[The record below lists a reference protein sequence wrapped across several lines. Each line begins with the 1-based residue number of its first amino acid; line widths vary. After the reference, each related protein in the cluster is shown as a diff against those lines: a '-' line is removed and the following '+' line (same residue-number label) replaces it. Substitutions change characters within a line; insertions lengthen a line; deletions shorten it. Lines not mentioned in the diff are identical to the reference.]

1 MTIFILSKLD
11 VVIYCFKA
19 ARKPS
24 YKCRYFVEE
33 LRNEQPTDFVITCS
47 FLFGCYGLFLFFFPD
62 VKASKCLL
70 VKHIDLYRFCS
81 VVANVI
87 TYFRVCICCFFL
99 RHSFCLWNLGKPSF
113 NFLHISHVNV
123 TWGIAIVPIL
133 FGNWRR
139 HRKKFNLNLQPI
151 KKWNVS

>member
-87 TYFRVCICCFFL
+87 TYFRVYLLFFSSSLILSLKFRQTVIQFSSHFPCECYVRHCIRANSIWKL
-99 RHSFCLWNLGKPSF
+99 TSTS
-113 NFLHISHVNV
+113 
-123 TWGIAIVPIL
+123 
-133 FGNWRR
+133 
-139 HRKKFNLNLQPI
+139 
-151 KKWNVS
+151 

>member
-11 VVIYCFKA
+11 IVIYCFKA

-87 TYFRVCICCFFL
+87 TYFRVYLLFFSSSL
-99 RHSFCLWNLGKPSF
+99 ILSLKFRQTVIQFSSHFPCECYVRHCNRANSIWKLTST
-113 NFLHISHVNV
+113 S
-123 TWGIAIVPIL
+123 
-133 FGNWRR
+133 
-139 HRKKFNLNLQPI
+139 
-151 KKWNVS
+151 